1 MEPNL
6 FDLIIVIIISSFI
19 SYLLVF
25 KTKATLIVISVISI
39 IFMLDFMSDKVD
51 NFIMNGI
58 IITSLILSVLF
69 LHIRLVQT
77 EIANGIQTKKNGYM
91 SVLIA
96 WVRIVIAVLLVF
108 LTVYSAMY
116 FDTFANAIAT
126 TYWTV
131 IIFIILFVVFG
142 IPLLSFYY
150 LTKDVL
156 NDKNYKGI
164 ITIIIY
170 FALYIGILWYFNIP
184 HFFLRSFIQIF

>member
-19 SYLLVF
+19 SYLFVF

-39 IFMLDFMSDKVD
+39 VFMLDFMSDKVD

-69 LHIRLVQT
+69 FHIRLVQT